1 MGKVY
6 FVSGSD
12 TDVGKTIAT
21 GMMARYLQKKSVRV
35 ITIKLIQTGNPPG
48 FSEDREKHRKMMGG
62 IVFPEDEMLLTAPQI
77 FKFPSSPHLAAR
89 LENRP
94 VDVDAIRNAAAEL

>member
-6 FVSGSD
+6 FVSGID

-62 IVFPEDEMLLTAPQI
+62 IVFPEDEMVTLPEPVSD
-77 FKFPSSPHLAAR
+77 PSVSVDRRHVSR
-89 LENRP
+89 NR
-94 VDVDAIRNAAAEL
+94 RNRRG